1 MLVYKFEVVFLF
13 LFFQTGTSA
22 DNYCSCDHSDLSQ
35 QFLFGSIEKNMAASK
50 HRLSEPGHNSAELMR
65 LDNFYAYFS
74 FSCDFS
80 HSTFF
85 LLVCS
90 ESGAIFV

>member
-35 QFLFGSIEKNMAASK
+35 QFLFGSNRGEKWLPVNTDSVNPDTTVM
-50 HRLSEPGHNSAELMR
+50 N
-65 LDNFYAYFS
+65 
-74 FSCDFS
+74 
-80 HSTFF
+80 
-85 LLVCS
+85 
-90 ESGAIFV
+90 